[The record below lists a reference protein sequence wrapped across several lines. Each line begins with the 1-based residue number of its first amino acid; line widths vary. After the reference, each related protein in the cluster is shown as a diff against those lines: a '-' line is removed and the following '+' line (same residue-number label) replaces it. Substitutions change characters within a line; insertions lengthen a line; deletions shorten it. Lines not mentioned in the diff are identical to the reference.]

1 MDIAAYAALVLV
13 LSYCLVKSADLVEDG
28 FAHLAKK
35 IRISSFVLGFF
46 ILGFA
51 SSLTEIAVA
60 VSAAFSGNPELSS
73 GNLIGSSVVVLLLVL
88 GLNAIRSKKIPFR
101 GSFGIRQVWIY
112 AAVMALQ
119 IAVILDQEITATEG
133 TLLLIVY
140 GLFATYVF
148 INGMRSKSVSRS
160 SGTSEISYAHILPWT
175 VAGMV
180 GLGFFATNLVDA
192 CVRLATL
199 MDVNPSLVG
208 VFLLALGTNLP
219 ELTVMAR
226 ARTNEHKK
234 LAVGNFLGSA
244 CLNVGTLGLLGLISP
259 HRITTFS
266 ALAPGLVFLA
276 IALGLLVVL
285 ARTGKEITRREGLL
299 FIGAYLI
306 FVCISIGQLVL
317 L

>member
-35 IRISSFVLGFF
+35 IKISSFVLGFF

-60 VSAAFSGNPELSS
+60 VTSAVSGNPELSS
-73 GNLIGSSVVVLLLVL
+73 GNLIGSSLVVMLLVL

-101 GSFGIRQVWIY
+101 GSFGMRQVWIY

-119 IAVILDQEITATEG
+119 VAVILDQEITANEG
-133 TLLLIVY
+133 IFLLGMYLI
-140 GLFATYVF
+140 FAFYVF
-148 INGMRSKSVSRS
+148 INGMKSKSLRRQHHADDF
-160 SGTSEISYAHILPWT
+160 SYANVLPWT
-175 VAGMV
+175 VIGMI
-180 GLGFFATNLVDA
+180 GLGFFATNLVQA
-192 CVRLATL
+192 AIRLATL
-199 MDVNPSLVG
+199 LNVDSALIG

-226 ARTNEHKK
+226 AKNLENKK

-266 ALAPGLVFLA
+266 ALAPGLAFLA
-276 IALGLLVVL
+276 IALVMFVVL
-285 ARTGKEITRREGLL
+285 ARTGKEITRKEGLA

-306 FVCISIGQLVL
+306 FVCISIGQLIMM
-317 L
+317 